1 MNGAQNHSK
10 SYCGRSHATSLK
22 RVLFSLQQTPPFW
35 YLVGFL
41 DRQSSTL
48 SPVEGAKD
56 RCRRDSSRS
65 GISGMWVHLRTFHRD
80 TYGTGYSRPVIVN
93 LDSFVCM
100 VSHKRSTLHECSVK
114 IRRSDSSMKNS
125 ARAQGCREPRGEDLA
140 MNYSSDA
147 HFTREG
153 RSMRRHLT

>member
-1 MNGAQNHSK
+1 
-10 SYCGRSHATSLK
+10 
-22 RVLFSLQQTPPFW
+22 
-35 YLVGFL
+35 
-41 DRQSSTL
+41 
-48 SPVEGAKD
+48 
-56 RCRRDSSRS
+56 
-65 GISGMWVHLRTFHRD
+65 MWVHLRTFHRD
-80 TYGTGYSRPVIVN
+80 TYGTGYLRPVIVN

-153 RSMRRHLT
+153 RSMRRHLTEGSTKNVTPRRSNFRKGTSKKNQVRFVTADLDEMLVK